1 MRIDQTGKPLAR
13 RQGLIVK
20 EVGIEVLVYDTE
32 SDRAHCLNET
42 AAFVW
47 NLCDG
52 RRDATAIAQA
62 MQEELN
68 VTVDE
73 KVVLFAL
80 TQLGRDNLLEH
91 QLVTPTVFPGM
102 NRRQMMRTLGIATA
116 VALPLVTSI
125 VAPTA
130 IQAAS
135 CLPSGASCNGS
146 GQCCSGLCS
155 SGTCA

>member
-1 MRIDQTGKPLAR
+1 MRIDQTGNPVAR
-13 RQGLIVK
+13 RRGLVVK
-20 EVGIEVLVYDTE
+20 EVCNEVLVYDTE

-42 AAFVW
+42 AAQVW
-47 NLCDG
+47 KLCDG
-52 RRDATAIAQA
+52 RRDARAIAQA
-62 MQEELN
+62 MQEEQN

-80 TQLGRDNLLEH
+80 TQLGRDGLLEQ
-91 QLVTPTVFPGM
+91 QLVTPNVFPGM
-102 NRRQMMRTLGIATA
+102 SRRQMMRTLGIATA

-130 IQAAS
+130 VQAAS
-135 CLPSGASCNGS
+135 CRPSGASCNGS

>member
-1 MRIDQTGKPLAR
+1 MRIDQTGNPVAR
-13 RQGLIVK
+13 RRGLVVK
-20 EVGIEVLVYDTE
+20 EVCHEVLVYDTE
-32 SDRAHCLNET
+32 SDRAHCLNE
-42 AAFVW
+42 AAAQVW
-47 NLCDG
+47 KLCDG
-52 RRDATAIAQA
+52 RRDARAIAQA
-62 MQEELN
+62 MQEEQN

-80 TQLGRDNLLEH
+80 TQLGRDGLLEQ
-91 QLVTPTVFPGM
+91 QLVTPNVFRGM
-102 NRRQMMRTLGIATA
+102 SRRQMMRTLGIATA

-135 CLPSGASCNGS
+135 CRPSGASCNGS

>member
-13 RQGLIVK
+13 RRGLVVK
-20 EVGIEVLVYDTE
+20 EVGNEVLVYDTE
-32 SDRAHCLNET
+32 RDRAHCLNET
-42 AAFVW
+42 AALVW

-52 RRDATAIAQA
+52 RHDAMAIAQA
-62 MQEELN
+62 MEKELN
-68 VTVDE
+68 VTIDE

-91 QLVTPTVFPGM
+91 QLVTPTVGM
-102 NRRQMMRTLGIATA
+102 SRRQMMRTLGVATA

-130 IQAAS
+130 VQAAS
-135 CLPSGASCNGS
+135 CRPSGASCNGS

-155 SGTCA
+155 AGTCA

>member
-13 RQGLIVK
+13 RRGLVVK
-20 EVGIEVLVYDTE
+20 KVGNEVLVYDTE

-42 AAFVW
+42 AALVW

-52 RRDATAIAQA
+52 RRDATAIARA
-62 MQEELN
+62 MQKELN
-68 VTVDE
+68 VTVDD
-73 KVVLFAL
+73 KVISFAL
-80 TQLGRDNLLEH
+80 TQLGRDNLLE
-91 QLVTPTVFPGM
+91 QQSVIPNVFSGM
-102 NRRQMMRTLGIATA
+102 SRRQMMRTLGIATA

-130 IQAAS
+130 VQAAS
-135 CLPSGASCNGS
+135 CRPSGASCNGS